1 MATSQQM
8 LLWAQ
13 DQVEQ
18 YALIL
23 LDPDA
28 RVTAWLMGAK
38 RAFGW
43 DASEMLG
50 QTIDRL
56 FTPEDLERRVPQT
69 EVEAATRGGKGD
81 DDRWMVRKDGSRFW
95 ATGIMQSLRDEDGR
109 IAGYAK
115 MLQDRTDL
123 RSDLDTLRTR
133 IDSLREELDS
143 RTLVMT
149 TMAHELRNPM
159 GVIHNAVEI
168 VRRTHPD
175 DPKLATPIQMLTR
188 QFAYISTLIE
198 DLLESARAQAG
209 KVTLQFERFALRTVL
224 AQAVE
229 SCGASLRAKNQ
240 SVELVLPPVPIE
252 IEADATRLQQVFVNL
267 ISNASKFSPE
277 GARAWV
283 VVMPEDEYAVV
294 RVRDQ
299 GRGIPSELLPHVFD
313 LFTQGKQQSGSLGL
327 GLALVR
333 QYVELHGGTV
343 AVRSEGTGRGSEFIV
358 RLPLRQSEQTARP
371 DDASA
376 LSK

>member
-1 MATSQQM
+1 M

-18 YALIL
+18 YALII
-23 LDPDA
+23 LDPEA
-28 RVTAWLMGAK
+28 RVAAWLMGAK
-38 RAFGW
+38 RTFGW

-56 FTPEDLERRVPQT
+56 FTPEDIERRVPQA
-69 EVEAATRGGKGD
+69 EVDAAARGGKGD
-81 DDRWMVRKDGSRFW
+81 DDRWMLRKDGSRFW
-95 ATGIMQSLRDEDGR
+95 ATGIMQRLRDKDGR
-109 IAGYAK
+109 LAGFAK

-123 RSDLDTLRTR
+123 RADLDTLRTR
-133 IDSLREELDS
+133 IDSLRGELDS

-159 GVIHNAVEI
+159 GVIQNAVEI

-175 DPKLATPIQMLTR
+175 DPKLATPVQMLTR
-188 QFAYISTLIE
+188 QVTYISTLIE
-198 DLLESARAQAG
+198 DLLESARARSG
-209 KVTLQFERFALRTVL
+209 KVTLQFERFPLRTVL

-229 SCGASLRAKNQ
+229 SCGASLRARNQ
-240 SVELVLPPVPIE
+240 SVELLLPAVPIE
-252 IEADATRLQQVFVNL
+252 IEADSTQLQQVFVNL

-283 VVMPEDEYAVV
+283 VVMPEDEFAVV

-313 LFTQGKQQSGSLGL
+313 LFTQGRMQAGSLGL
-327 GLALVR
+327 GLSIVK

-358 RLPLRQSEQTARP
+358 RLPLRQSERTARR
-371 DDASA
+371 DDASSA
-376 LSK
+376 SK